1 MIKPPYNLRCE
12 YLNNPIEIDTP
23 NPRFTWHMH
32 HEQRAQ
38 KQTTYQILVSSKKEF
53 SQSDYGDLWD
63 SGKVESENNVNIVYE
78 GKELK
83 SSTIYYWKVKWWDKN
98 GRASDYSEIAEFET
112 AFLQETDWK
121 ANWIT
126 RKAFTDKKER
136 KKFQYKSGF
145 AIFLGMVRE
154 YYGIYIRKEFSLIKK
169 IKYARLYICGLGWY
183 ELRINGKKIGNR
195 ILDPA
200 WTDYKKIVLYST
212 YNVTDSLKE
221 KNAIGIILGN
231 SRYLEKSGYSY
242 PKLIL
247 QLIIR
252 YEDDS
257 TESICS
263 DITWKFSQG
272 PILEN
277 GLYLGEKYDARLE
290 IPGWDSPNF
299 NDSSWENAILC
310 EGPKLASQM
319 MPPIRATKVLKPQN
333 LYSNSPGSYIYDFG
347 QNFTGF
353 IRLKVRGPHGT
364 EIIIKYSEIV
374 DRNGNLNTAT
384 NRLAKATD
392 VYILKGEGEEIFEPH
407 FTYHGFRYIEV
418 IGFPGVPTI
427 NNIEGL
433 FIHTDVTK
441 IGNFYCSNTL
451 INQVHEN
458 VIWGQLSNFMSIPTD
473 CPQRDERQGWMGDA
487 QLTVE
492 EAIFNFDTARFYT
505 KYLDDIKLCQEE
517 NGALSDVVP
526 PYWRFYPADPA
537 WGTAY
542 ITIVWYL
549 YFYYNDIRVLEEHY
563 ESLKKYVNHLQ
574 RNTEENILY
583 KFGKFGDWCPPG
595 SIVSRKTPIEHVC
608 TWYYYHDTLILSKIA
623 KLLGKDQDY
632 KDLYE
637 RSEEI
642 KEVYNQK
649 FLKDSYVIPKH
660 SLVDETISQTSNILP
675 LFLNMVPEKKKGKV
689 LSRLLHCIIEDHDYH
704 VDTGIVGTRYLWDV
718 LTENGHAD
726 VAYKIITQ
734 ESYPGYG
741 YMIKEGATTLWERW
755 EKLEGS
761 GMNSHNHIMLGS
773 VDTWFFKALAGISSL
788 EPCWKR
794 IRIKPFIPT
803 DLTYATASLNTSKG
817 FLYSSWEKTGNSLKV
832 MIHIPVGCISETWIP
847 IKNSNCEIKEGNV
860 NLWRNGSI
868 VEKVSGLEYNEVN
881 ENYVIF
887 NIGSGYYQF
896 TVIPYE

>member
-12 YLNNPIEIDTP
+12 YLNNPIEIDSP
-23 NPRFTWHMH
+23 NPRFTWLIQ
-32 HEQRAQ
+32 HEERAQ
-38 KQTTYQILVSSKKEF
+38 KQTAYQILVSSNKEF
-53 SQSDYGDLWD
+53 ILSNKGDLWN
-63 SGKVESENNVNIVYE
+63 SEKVESENNVNIVYD

-83 SSTIYYWKVKWWDKN
+83 SNTIYYWKVKWWDKN
-98 GRASDYSEIAEFET
+98 GNMSDYSEVAKFET
-112 AFLQETDWK
+112 TFLQETDWK

-145 AIFLGMVRE
+145 AVFLGMVRE
-154 YYGIYIRKEFSLIKK
+154 YYGIYIRKEFSLTKK
-169 IKYARLYICGLGWY
+169 IKYGRLYISGLGYY
-183 ELRINGKKIGNR
+183 ELRINGEKIGDR

-200 WTDYKKIVLYST
+200 WTDYNKIALYST
-212 YNVTDSLKE
+212 YNVSDSLKE
-221 KNAIGIILGN
+221 RNAIGIILGN
-231 SRYLEKSGYSY
+231 SRHLDKFGYNY

-247 QLIIR
+247 QLVIQ
-252 YEDDS
+252 YEDDT

-263 DITWKFSQG
+263 DNTWKFSKG

-277 GLYLGEKYDARLE
+277 GIYLGEKYDARLE
-290 IPGWDSPNF
+290 IPGWDNPNF

-319 MPPIRATKVLKPQN
+319 MQPIRVTKVIKPQN

-353 IRLKVRGPHGT
+353 IRLKVRGPRGFKV
-364 EIIIKYSEIV
+364 IIRYSEIA
-374 DRNGNLNTAT
+374 DRNGTLNTAT

-407 FTYHGFRYIEV
+407 FTYHGFRYVEIMS
-418 IGFPGVPTI
+418 FPGVPTI
-427 NNIEGL
+427 NSIEGL
-433 FIHTDVTK
+433 FIHTDVPK
-441 IGNFYCSNTL
+441 IGNFYCSNSL
-451 INQVHEN
+451 INQIHEN
-458 VIWGQLSNFMSIPTD
+458 IIWGQLSNFMSIPTD
-473 CPQRDERQGWMGDA
+473 CPQRDERHGWMGDA

-492 EAIFNFDTARFYT
+492 EAIFNFDTVQFYT
-505 KYLDDIKLCQEE
+505 KYLVDIKLCQEE

-542 ITIVWYL
+542 ITIAWYL
-549 YFYYNDIRVLEEHY
+549 YWYYNDIRVLEHY
-563 ESLKKYVNHLQ
+563 DNMKKYVDFLH
-574 RNTEENILY
+574 RNTEEMILY

-608 TWYYYHDTLILSKIA
+608 TWYYYHDTLMLSKIA
-623 KLLGKDQDY
+623 KILGKDQDY
-632 KDLYE
+632 KELYE

-642 KEVYNQK
+642 KEVYNRK

-718 LTENGHAD
+718 LTENGYAD
-726 VAYKIITQ
+726 VAYKIINQ

-773 VDTWFFKALAGISSL
+773 VDTWFYKSLAGISSL

-794 IRIKPFIPT
+794 IRIKPYIPS
-803 DLTYATASLNTSKG
+803 DLEYSSASLNTIKG
-817 FLYSSWEKTGNSLKV
+817 VIHSSWEKNHKKLKFV
-832 MIHIPVGCISETWIP
+832 VEIPVGSNSEIWIP
-847 IKNSNCEIKEGNV
+847 ITNKVSEIKEGETIIWKDSNSFESV
-860 NLWRNGSI
+860 D
-868 VEKVSGLEYNEVN
+868 GLEYKETKDD
-881 ENYVIF
+881 YIIF
-887 NIGSGYYQF
+887 NSGSGYFQF
-896 TVIPYE
+896 NIQ